1 MFRKGHGIE
10 IVQVDQPKVYCI
22 VQIFKLFV
30 HDLIVLKLETEAGI
44 EPALVPYPSLTHS
57 NYALLFRS
65 TFTVTIGFG
74 LASYSYKA
82 NL

>member
-1 MFRKGHGIE
+1 MI
-10 IVQVDQPKVYCI
+10 
-22 VQIFKLFV
+22 
-30 HDLIVLKLETEAGI
+30 IVLKLETEAGI
-44 EPALVPYPSLTHS
+44 EPALVPYPPLTHS